1 MQPAGTNLARFP
13 SKLLLTVILGS
24 VASGLAAS
32 VLYAVHVSRG
42 PSSSEFLTD
51 LAPQGDGLSA
61 EERRGLTREMLKARR
76 ENPQE
81 PAEVRP
87 TLTARPTDSGPA
99 GNPADNGKAAEQKGA
114 VDDGK
119 TAEPPKGTAD
129 DGKAAEQKGAIRAV
143 ITPPDRAAPVPIARP
158 APPRAR
164 AEAPVVA
171 APAAPPATTAASSA
185 PSPVGTPPGSTD
197 PAAQTPA
204 TASSGAEAA
213 PEARGFAANMLS
225 SLSSIAGTAANAT
238 GNTVNWVI
246 DLPGKAISA
255 GGRLLGGDSS
265 ASTQPTGSAPS
276 AGGAPSPATQPP
288 PATAPPSRRNL
299 YGASWAHCARHAP
312 KSDSRTI
319 LTTIVRH
326 QPEADTFFE
335 TSAGG

>member
-32 VLYAVHVSRG
+32 VLYAVHVSRA

-87 TLTARPTDSGPA
+87 TLTARPIDGGPA
-99 GNPADNGKAAEQKGA
+99 GNPADNGKAA
-114 VDDGK
+114 D
-119 TAEPPKGTAD
+119 PKGTAD
-129 DGKAAEQKGAIRAV
+129 DGKAAEPKGAVKADRSSPDRAV
-143 ITPPDRAAPVPIARP
+143 LDRAAPDRTAPDRTAPLPIARP

-164 AEAPVVA
+164 AEALTT
-171 APAAPPATTAASSA
+171 PAAPPAPAVTSAA
-185 PSPVGTPPGSTD
+185 PSPVGTPPATPD
-197 PAAQTPA
+197 PVVQTPA
-204 TASSGAEAA
+204 TASSGTEPA
-213 PEARGFAANMLS
+213 PGFAANVFS
-225 SLSSIAGTAANAT
+225 SLSSMAGTAANAT

-255 GGRLLGGDSS
+255 GGRLFGGDSS

-299 YGASWAHCARHAP
+299 
-312 KSDSRTI
+312 
-319 LTTIVRH
+319 
-326 QPEADTFFE
+326 
-335 TSAGG
+335 

>member
-32 VLYAVHVSRG
+32 VLYAVHVSHT

-87 TLTARPTDSGPA
+87 TLTARPTDGGPA
-99 GNPADNGKAAEQKGA
+99 GNPADNGKAAE
-114 VDDGK
+114 
-119 TAEPPKGTAD
+119 PKGTAD
-129 DGKAAEQKGAIRAV
+129 DGKAAEPKGAVKADR
-143 ITPPDRAAPVPIARP
+143 TSPDRAAPDRAAPDRTAPDRTASDRAAPDRTAPDRTAPDRTAPDRTASDRTAPDRAAADRTAPLPIARP

-164 AEAPVVA
+164 AEAVTTT
-171 APAAPPATTAASSA
+171 PAAPPATAVTSSA
-185 PSPVGTPPGSTD
+185 PSPVGTPPGTTD
-197 PAAQTPA
+197 PVVQTPA
-204 TASSGAEAA
+204 TASSGTEAT
-213 PEARGFAANMLS
+213 PGFAANVFS
-225 SLSSIAGTAANAT
+225 SLSSMAGTAANAT

-255 GGRLLGGDSS
+255 GGRLFGGDSS
-265 ASTQPTGSAPS
+265 PSTQPTGSAPS
-276 AGGAPSPATQPP
+276 ASGAPSPATQPP

-299 YGASWAHCARHAP
+299 
-312 KSDSRTI
+312 
-319 LTTIVRH
+319 
-326 QPEADTFFE
+326 
-335 TSAGG
+335 

>member
-1 MQPAGTNLARFP
+1 MQPAGTMARFP

-32 VLYAVHVSRG
+32 VLYAVHVSRA

-87 TLTARPTDSGPA
+87 TLIARPTDSGPA
-99 GNPADNGKAAEQKGA
+99 GNPTDNAKAAE
-114 VDDGK
+114 
-119 TAEPPKGTAD
+119 PKGTAD
-129 DGKAAEQKGAIRAV
+129 DGKAAEPKGAVKAAER
-143 ITPPDRAAPVPIARP
+143 TPPDRAAPLPIARP

-164 AEAPVVA
+164 AEASVVA
-171 APAAPPATTAASSA
+171 APAAPPATAAASSA
-185 PSPVGTPPGSTD
+185 PSPVGTPPGTTD
-197 PAAQTPA
+197 PAVQTPA

-213 PEARGFAANMLS
+213 PETRGFAANMFS

-255 GGRLLGGDSS
+255 GGRLFGGDSS

-276 AGGAPSPATQPP
+276 AGGAASPATQPP
-288 PATAPPSRRNL
+288 PATAPPPRRNL
-299 YGASWAHCARHAP
+299 
-312 KSDSRTI
+312 
-319 LTTIVRH
+319 
-326 QPEADTFFE
+326 
-335 TSAGG
+335 

>member
-32 VLYAVHVSRG
+32 VLYAVHVSHT

-87 TLTARPTDSGPA
+87 TLTARPTDGGPA
-99 GNPADNGKAAEQKGA
+99 GNPADNGKAAE
-114 VDDGK
+114 
-119 TAEPPKGTAD
+119 PKGTAD
-129 DGKAAEQKGAIRAV
+129 DGKAAEPKGAVKADR
-143 ITPPDRAAPVPIARP
+143 TSPDRAAPDRAAPLPIARP

-164 AEAPVVA
+164 AEAVTTP
-171 APAAPPATTAASSA
+171 PAAPPATAVTSSA
-185 PSPVGTPPGSTD
+185 PSPVGTPPGTTD
-197 PAAQTPA
+197 PVVQTPA
-204 TASSGAEAA
+204 TASSGTEAA
-213 PEARGFAANMLS
+213 PGFAANVFS
-225 SLSSIAGTAANAT
+225 SLSSMAGTAANAT

-255 GGRLLGGDSS
+255 GGRLFGGDSS
-265 ASTQPTGSAPS
+265 PSTQPTGSAPS
-276 AGGAPSPATQPP
+276 ASGAPSPATQPP

-299 YGASWAHCARHAP
+299 
-312 KSDSRTI
+312 
-319 LTTIVRH
+319 
-326 QPEADTFFE
+326 
-335 TSAGG
+335 

>member
-32 VLYAVHVSRG
+32 VLYAVHVSRA

-99 GNPADNGKAAEQKGA
+99 FNPADNAKAAEPKGA

-119 TAEPPKGTAD
+119 VAEPKGTAD
-129 DGKAAEQKGAIRAV
+129 DGKAAEPKGAVKAV
-143 ITPPDRAAPVPIARP
+143 TDRTPPDRAAPLPIARP
-158 APPRAR
+158 APSRAR
-164 AEAPVVA
+164 ADAAAVA
-171 APAAPPATTAASSA
+171 APAAPPATAASSA
-185 PSPVGTPPGSTD
+185 PSPVGTPPGTTD
-197 PAAQTPA
+197 PTAQTPA

-213 PEARGFAANMLS
+213 PEARGFAGNVFS

-255 GGRLLGGDSS
+255 GGRLFGGDSS

-276 AGGAPSPATQPP
+276 AGAAPSPATQPP

-299 YGASWAHCARHAP
+299 
-312 KSDSRTI
+312 
-319 LTTIVRH
+319 
-326 QPEADTFFE
+326 
-335 TSAGG
+335 

>member
-32 VLYAVHVSRG
+32 VLYAVHVSHA

-87 TLTARPTDSGPA
+87 TLTARPIDGGPA
-99 GNPADNGKAAEQKGA
+99 GNPADNGKAA
-114 VDDGK
+114 D
-119 TAEPPKGTAD
+119 PKGTAD
-129 DGKAAEQKGAIRAV
+129 DGKAADPKGAVKADRTSPDRTA
-143 ITPPDRAAPVPIARP
+143 PDRAAPDRTAPLPIARP

-164 AEAPVVA
+164 AEALTT
-171 APAAPPATTAASSA
+171 PAAPPATAVTSAA
-185 PSPVGTPPGSTD
+185 PSPAGTPPGTPD
-197 PAAQTPA
+197 PVVQTPP
-204 TASSGAEAA
+204 TASSGTEAA
-213 PEARGFAANMLS
+213 PGFAANVFS
-225 SLSSIAGTAANAT
+225 SLSSMAGTAANAT

-255 GGRLLGGDSS
+255 GGRLFGGDSS

-276 AGGAPSPATQPP
+276 ASGAPSPATQPP

-299 YGASWAHCARHAP
+299 
-312 KSDSRTI
+312 
-319 LTTIVRH
+319 
-326 QPEADTFFE
+326 
-335 TSAGG
+335 